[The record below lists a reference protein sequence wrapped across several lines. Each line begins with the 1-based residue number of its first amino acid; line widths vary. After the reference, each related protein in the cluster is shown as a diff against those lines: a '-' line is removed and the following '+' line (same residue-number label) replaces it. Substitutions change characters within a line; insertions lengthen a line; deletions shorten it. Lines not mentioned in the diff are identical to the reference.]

1 MFISGITNTTSIDRS
16 GKLQNV
22 SPSEIVLIF
31 DSIESY
37 NISHPNEKTG
47 YAIEKRSQIT
57 DHVFSPDSKFS
68 FVGRVTTSPLF
79 IRPQV
84 EWDKDVNSSSPKST
98 PRIKLAYETLKAARD
113 SRSGISISC
122 EEFDLSN
129 YVITN
134 VEMVRD
140 GPSEVGVF
148 NVSLEEQRFATI
160 GTTVLATN
168 VGVAGGGSNVS
179 KGNTQDANGNKSKLE
194 VVETKNLNEANTDL
208 FRSRCAAG
216 RTEFCQVVPES
227 QVTKKFTLGLDN
239 S

>member
-1 MFISGITNTTSIDRS
+1 MFISGINNPSADRQ
-16 GKLQNV
+16 GKVQYVPLYEV
-22 SPSEIVLIF
+22 VLIF

-47 YAIEKRSQIT
+47 YAIEKRSEIT

-68 FVGRVTTSPLF
+68 FVGRITSSPRI

-84 EWDKDVNSSSPKST
+84 EWDRDIDPESPKST

-113 SRSGISISC
+113 SRAGVTISC
-122 EEFDLSN
+122 EEFDLDN

-179 KGNTQDANGNKSKLE
+179 KGNTQDANGNKPKRE